1 MVTSAEE
8 ISQDTMVISVQ
19 NVTANTVVVIWT
31 SIASCADSF
40 YSVMYQSNWNTM
52 LSGYSREKFK
62 EERIPTSRTFYTV
75 ENLTPLTTYIL
86 CVTCQ
91 SASPSSDQCKI
102 FHTLGQDPA
111 TVNSKKKDLALG
123 IWLTSSIIL
132 LIIACILIYGC
143 LHIWWRKRQER
154 AMAQNAIRNDRNK
167 RQAWTKNEEPVEEYE
182 KPGLLAVTEEDKREE
197 VCADN
202 TPEDTQNDPLTAD
215 ETNSLNCTDQE
226 QKAAQ
231 LNAVN

>member
-1 MVTSAEE
+1 MAVT
-8 ISQDTMVISVQ
+8 VQ
-19 NVTANTVVVIWT
+19 NITANTAAVIWP
-31 SIASCADSF
+31 SIASCSDSF

-52 LSGYSREKFK
+52 LSGYSKEKFK

-102 FHTLGQDPA
+102 FNTLGQDPA

-154 AMAQNAIRNDRNK
+154 AMAQNAESNDRNK
-167 RQAWTKNEEPVEEYE
+167 RQAWTKNEDLAEEYE
-182 KPGLLAVTEEDKREE
+182 KPGLLAVAEEDKGED

-202 TPEDTQNDPLTAD
+202 IPQDTQKDPLTAD
-215 ETNSLNCTDQE
+215 ETNSLNCIDQE
-226 QKAAQ
+226 QTAVQ
-231 LNAVN
+231 LTTVN

>member
-1 MVTSAEE
+1 
-8 ISQDTMVISVQ
+8 MVISVQ
-19 NVTANTVVVIWT
+19 NITANTAVVIWP
-31 SIASCADSF
+31 SMSSCSDSF
-40 YSVMYQSNWNTM
+40 YSIMYQSNWNTM
-52 LSGYSREKFK
+52 LSGYSKEKFK
-62 EERIPTSRTFYTV
+62 EERIPTSRTLHTV
-75 ENLTPLTTYIL
+75 ENLAPLTTYIL

-91 SASPSSDQCKI
+91 SANPSSDQCKV
-102 FHTLGQDPA
+102 FNTLGPDPA

-154 AMAQNAIRNDRNK
+154 ASAQNAESNDRNK

-182 KPGLLAVTEEDKREE
+182 KPGLLAVAEEDKRED

-202 TPEDTQNDPLTAD
+202 TQQDTQKDPLTGD
-215 ETNSLNCTDQE
+215 ETNSLNCTHPE
-226 QKAAQ
+226 QKVVQ
-231 LNAVN
+231 LTAVN

>member
-1 MVTSAEE
+1 
-8 ISQDTMVISVQ
+8 
-19 NVTANTVVVIWT
+19 
-31 SIASCADSF
+31 
-40 YSVMYQSNWNTM
+40 
-52 LSGYSREKFK
+52 
-62 EERIPTSRTFYTV
+62 
-75 ENLTPLTTYIL
+75 
-86 CVTCQ
+86 
-91 SASPSSDQCKI
+91 
-102 FHTLGQDPA
+102 
-111 TVNSKKKDLALG
+111 
-123 IWLTSSIIL
+123 
-132 LIIACILIYGC
+132 
-143 LHIWWRKRQER
+143 
-154 AMAQNAIRNDRNK
+154 MAQNAIRNDRNK

>member
-1 MVTSAEE
+1 
-8 ISQDTMVISVQ
+8 MVIAVQ
-19 NVTANTVVVIWT
+19 NITANTAVVIWP

-62 EERIPTSRTFYTV
+62 EERIPTSRTLYTV

-91 SASPSSDQCKI
+91 SANPSSDQCKI
-102 FHTLGQDPA
+102 FHTLSQDPA

-154 AMAQNAIRNDRNK
+154 AMAQNAVSNDRNK
-167 RQAWTKNEEPVEEYE
+167 RQAWTKNEEPIEEYE
-182 KPGLLAVTEEDKREE
+182 KPGLLAMTEEDKTEE
-197 VCADN
+197 ICTDN
-202 TPEDTQNDPLTAD
+202 TLEDTQNDHLTAD
-215 ETNSLNCTDQE
+215 ETNSLNGIDQE
-226 QKAAQ
+226 QKAAH
-231 LNAVN
+231 LTAVK